1 MRQTD
6 KILKTILGIDLF
18 IFDVKF
24 IKMFYFTLDHIY
36 GIMLHFGT
44 IDILLYCELDIKE
57 FV

>member
-6 KILKTILGIDLF
+6 KILKTILGINLF

-24 IKMFYFTLDHIY
+24 IKMLYFTLDHIY
-36 GIMLHFGT
+36 GIMLHFCT
-44 IDILLYCELDIKE
+44 INILLYCELDVEE